1 MNRLGPT
8 LAVVAMR
15 HPSILKSRF
24 FSREAGS
31 SPRLIRKISIIM
43 YSFLGC
49 VTTKITIRGP
59 LVKGH

>member
-43 YSFLGC
+43 YSFL
-49 VTTKITIRGP
+49 V
-59 LVKGH
+59 